1 MDVHPPKYSKIGFDT
16 SPCVYYFYHS
26 KPSRIAFLV
35 HPKWVYGA
43 FLSHGGTP
51 KIIQNLLSGWWY
63 TYPSEIYESQLG
75 WWFPIYGKK
84 TCFKPPTSYYR
95 KTNGLGYQYPTF
107 QCPKTAFF
115 TGQGSKKPSRHS
127 HRKVPASSIRR
138 LLRVSWPAHF
148 WPRDIIIWWYTYP
161 SEKYE
166 FVSCDDEIPNI
177 WKNNKCSKPPT
188 SDGIIEL
195 SNCKIEVSCVLL
207 CMNSY

>member
-1 MDVHPPKYSKIGFDT
+1 M
-16 SPCVYYFYHS
+16 
-26 KPSRIAFLV
+26 
-35 HPKWVYGA
+35 
-43 FLSHGGTP
+43 
-51 KIIQNLLSGWWY
+51 
-63 TYPSEIYESQLG
+63 
-75 WWFPIYGKK
+75 GKK
-84 TCFKPPTSYYR
+84 TCSKPPTSYCR
-95 KTNGLGYQYPTF
+95 KTNGLGYPYPTF
-107 QCPKTAFF
+107 ECPKTAFF

-148 WPRDIIIWWYTYP
+148 SPRDIIIWWYTYP

-207 CMNSY
+207 CMNIAINIWLQSSLIDRIVKSKSSKSHVYYYMFTLT